1 MFRPAGY
8 ISLVEVWDEVGGEV
22 FKRYKASGNADDFQG
37 LSETTSWACWE
48 FCRETV
54 TARIVLPTGRLESF
68 SPTKIRTSNGDFPI
82 NDFVDLRIGT
92 VGSGQSQNLVKMREA
107 YGEWLFCP
115 IAFKE
120 NEFRKFLGQY
130 FIGREIMGNSLKDI
144 ADRILRVLRED
155 PSLNSTQ
162 VKLRAAPTVSH
173 RQYQAAR
180 ALARAEEPNIS
191 KGGQKKSKQP

>member
-8 ISLVEVWDEVGGEV
+8 ISLLEVWNEVGGEV
-22 FKRYKASGNADDFQG
+22 LKQYKAAGNADDFQG
-37 LSETTSWACWE
+37 MSEVTSRACWE

-68 SPTKIRTSNGDFPI
+68 YPTKIRTPNDDWPI
-82 NDFVDLRIGT
+82 NDFVDLQIGT
-92 VGSGQSQNLVKMREA
+92 VGSGQSQDLTKMKKA

-130 FIGREIMGNSLKDI
+130 FSGPEIMGNSIKEI
-144 ADRILRVLRED
+144 ASRILVVWREN

-162 VKLRAAPTVSH
+162 VKSRAAPTASH
-173 RQYQAAR
+173 RQYLMAR
-180 ALARAEEPNIS
+180 ALAAEVEPNIS

>member
-8 ISLVEVWDEVGGEV
+8 ISLVEVWNEVGGEV
-22 FKRYKASGNADDFQG
+22 FQQCKASGNADDFEV
-37 LSETTSWACWE
+37 LSATTSWVCWE
-48 FCRETV
+48 FCRVTV

-68 SPTKIRTSNGDFPI
+68 SPMKIRTNNDDLPI
-82 NDFVDLRIGT
+82 NEFVDLRIGT
-92 VGSGQSQNLVKMREA
+92 VGSGQSQELTKMREA

-130 FIGREIMGNSLKDI
+130 FGGPEIMGNSIKDTT
-144 ADRILRVLRED
+144 DRILKVWREN

-162 VKLRAAPTVSH
+162 LKLRAAPTASH
-173 RQYQAAR
+173 RLYQVAR
-180 ALARAEEPNIS
+180 AHAAEVEPNIS